1 MNVICRLGYKSEG
14 AWYFFCKFGK
24 KKKMSTEEIKSKL
37 HEGIENIDD
46 NEFLLAIKELIE
58 RKYNSPD
65 LPKLSAFQIQRIR
78 ESEKQFEEGEF
89 YTNEQVDKII
99 DKWLEE

>member
-1 MNVICRLGYKSEG
+1 MNAED
-14 AWYFFCKFGK
+14 
-24 KKKMSTEEIKSKL
+24 IKSRI

-46 NEFLLAIKELIE
+46 NEFLLTIKELIE

-65 LPKLSAFQIQRIR
+65 FSDLSKIQLKRIKDSEEQIDN
-78 ESEKQFEEGEF
+78 GEF

>member
-1 MNVICRLGYKSEG
+1 MIKI
-14 AWYFFCKFGK
+14 
-24 KKKMSTEEIKSKL
+24 KKMSTEEIKSIL

-65 LPKLSAFQIQRIR
+65 LPELSEYQLKRIKD
-78 ESEKQFEEGEF
+78 SEKQIENGDF

-99 DKWLEE
+99 DKWLNE

>member
-1 MNVICRLGYKSEG
+1 
-14 AWYFFCKFGK
+14 
-24 KKKMSTEEIKSKL
+24 MSTEDIKSRI

-46 NEFLLAIKELIE
+46 NEFLLTIKELIE
-58 RKYNSPD
+58 RKYDSPD
-65 LPKLSAFQIQRIR
+65 FSDLSEIQLKRIKD
-78 ESEKQFEEGEF
+78 SEKQIDNGEF

>member
-1 MNVICRLGYKSEG
+1 
-14 AWYFFCKFGK
+14 
-24 KKKMSTEEIKSKL
+24 MSTEDIKSRL

-46 NEFLLAIKELIE
+46 NEFLLTIKELIE

-65 LPKLSAFQIQRIR
+65 FSDLSEIQLKRIKA
-78 ESEKQFEEGEF
+78 SEKQIDKGEF

>member
-1 MNVICRLGYKSEG
+1 
-14 AWYFFCKFGK
+14 
-24 KKKMSTEEIKSKL
+24 MSTEDIKSRI

-46 NEFLLAIKELIE
+46 NEFLLTIKELID

-65 LPKLSAFQIQRIR
+65 LSEIQLKRIKGSGKQIDN
-78 ESEKQFEEGEF
+78 GEF
-89 YTNEQVDKII
+89 YTDEQVDKII

>member
-1 MNVICRLGYKSEG
+1 
-14 AWYFFCKFGK
+14 
-24 KKKMSTEEIKSKL
+24 MSTEDIKSRL

-46 NEFLLAIKELIE
+46 NEFLLTIKELIE

-65 LPKLSAFQIQRIR
+65 FSDLSEIQLKRIKDSEEQIDN
-78 ESEKQFEEGEF
+78 GEF

>member
-1 MNVICRLGYKSEG
+1 
-14 AWYFFCKFGK
+14 
-24 KKKMSTEEIKSKL
+24 MSTEDIKSRL

-46 NEFLLAIKELIE
+46 NEFLLTIKELID
-58 RKYNSPD
+58 RKYNSLDFSD
-65 LPKLSAFQIQRIR
+65 LSEIQLKRIKD
-78 ESEKQFEEGEF
+78 SEKQIKNGEY

>member
-1 MNVICRLGYKSEG
+1 MNAED
-14 AWYFFCKFGK
+14 
-24 KKKMSTEEIKSKL
+24 IKSRI

-46 NEFLLAIKELIE
+46 NEFLLTIKELIE

-65 LPKLSAFQIQRIR
+65 FSDLSKIQLKRIKD
-78 ESEKQFEEGEF
+78 SEKQIDNGEF